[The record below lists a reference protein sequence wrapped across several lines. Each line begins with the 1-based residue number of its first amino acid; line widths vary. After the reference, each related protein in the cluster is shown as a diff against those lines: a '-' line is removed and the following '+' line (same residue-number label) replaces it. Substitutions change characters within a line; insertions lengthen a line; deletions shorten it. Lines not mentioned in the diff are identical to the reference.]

1 MRTILQDYF
10 WGCLVIRF
18 RVQELLAD
26 KQFVENRV
34 ITITELASETG
45 ISRVTLSKMINQ
57 RGYTTGTDNLDRLCR
72 FFGCPLEKLAEY
84 VPDEQVKVSTHGVK
98 ALIRKKR

>member
-1 MRTILQDYF
+1 M
-10 WGCLVIRF
+10 IRF

-57 RGYTTGTDNLDRLCR
+57 RGYTTGTDNLDRLCK
-72 FFGCPLEKLAEY
+72 FFECPLEKLAEY